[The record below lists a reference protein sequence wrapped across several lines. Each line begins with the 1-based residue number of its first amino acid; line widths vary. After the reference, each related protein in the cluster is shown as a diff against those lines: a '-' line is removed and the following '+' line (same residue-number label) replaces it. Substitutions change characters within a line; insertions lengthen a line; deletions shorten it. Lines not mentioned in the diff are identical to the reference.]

1 MIVDL
6 VCWKCGA
13 DLAELPRPLER
24 MAECPQCRAYQ
35 HVCRLC
41 QFYDPRLSGKCR
53 EDRAEEVLDK
63 ERPNFC
69 DWFKAKPHAY
79 RAPGATNP
87 AAKSGLGA
95 LFGGDAAGTDSK
107 TDPARDRLDDLFGGK
122 DRHDK

>member
-1 MIVDL
+1 MNVEL

-79 RAPGATNP
+79 RAPGAANP

-95 LFGGDAAGTDSK
+95 LFGEEAAGTDSQ
-107 TDPARDRLDDLFGGK
+107 TDATRDRLDDLFGGK
-122 DRHDK
+122 DKHGK

>member
-1 MIVDL
+1 MLIWSAGNVAHRWPN
-6 VCWKCGA
+6 CRSRSSAW
-13 DLAELPRPLER
+13 P
-24 MAECPQCRAYQ
+24 ECPQCRAYQ

-79 RAPGATNP
+79 RAPGAANP

-107 TDPARDRLDDLFGGK
+107 TDATRDRLDDLFGGK
-122 DRHDK
+122 DKHGK

>member
-1 MIVDL
+1 VSL

-13 DLAELPRPLER
+13 SLAELPRPLER
-24 MAECPQCRAYQ
+24 LAECPQCRAYQ

-69 DWFKAKPHAY
+69 DWFKAKPQAY
-79 RAPGATNP
+79 RAPGAANP
-87 AAKSGLGA
+87 VAKSDLGA

-107 TDPARDRLDDLFGGK
+107 TDAARDRLDDLFGDK
-122 DRHDK
+122 SKHDNDK